1 MISLSVIITFLLSIV
16 VSASSS
22 VSANPIPMNS
32 DSETAIDPAFEQIQ
46 AVVSEPNVR
55 LVEDFNGGNLSANF
69 IKASGKL
76 EFASRPEPV
85 IYGSQSAKLSYNLIS
100 QETGT
105 AAAYVNFLDPGTS
118 NFRTLEGKPT
128 KLGLWVY
135 GDGNNKHWLRAEFN
149 TTADVSDFTSTA
161 GFDWKGWKYVTI
173 NIPARLTNSNF
184 TDPIKLRRIY
194 FVQTNELNKTAG
206 TAYFDR
212 VSVFYGDTGGL
223 YGVDL
228 LGLTPMKTGDVQ
240 TAQVFETREGYT
252 APKKVDGGV
261 SFTSSNESVASVDEQ
276 GNVTALSGGAT
287 TITASYG
294 ALNAT
299 YELVVS
305 DEGPVMEQLYFTGDS
320 ELRAGEKAQ
329 TDLFASFKD
338 VSESI
343 RILSG
348 ATYISENEQIATI
361 DANGLIEAMGI
372 GRTVVS
378 ATYGNLSSSIEL
390 GVEMPI
396 PILQSI
402 ELSGL
407 APIEIGGSKQ
417 AKVLATYNTGT
428 EKVEL
433 QEGVTFTSSTPNVA
447 SVDGN
452 GFIQGLS
459 LGVSLITAKYEGK
472 SAFYTIVVNKPGLQP
487 PKRELRAAWIST
499 VENIDWPKTKD
510 PEQQK
515 QDYIDLL
522 DFHQSIGMNALV
534 MQVKPTADAFYKSEL
549 APWSHWITGVQGQD
563 PGYDPLAFMVEE
575 AHKRNLEF
583 HAWFNPYRISMN
595 TDLSKLVEDHPARLH
610 PEWVMEYGG
619 KLYYNPGIP
628 EVIQYITDSVMEVVK
643 NYDIDGV
650 HFDDYFYPNR
660 FDGEGFPDQQAYELY
675 GADYPGDINAWRRN
689 NVDTLIKKLNEAIKA
704 EKSYVKFGI
713 SPFGVWRNKSVDPA
727 GSDTNAGQ
735 PSYDNLHA
743 DVRKWVLEGWIDYV
757 TPQIYWNF
765 GFAPAAYEKLVEWWS
780 DLIEENDANAHLYI
794 GHADYKVDD
803 NPNFVD
809 PYEIPNQMKFNLNY
823 EQVKGSIHFT
833 TRDLIAKTELR
844 QKIMDVY
851 QHQSL
856 VPAMPWLDAEAP
868 EKPSMTKATPQASRI
883 ELNWKDDDNS
893 TAYYVIYRSVGDQ
906 AIDTGNPAHIAATV
920 RKSNGQLSYI
930 DQQVTQGETYTYIVT
945 AVDRL
950 HNESEASNAMTIK
963 AEEGVEEPLLVE
975 ATEEWSDLSVVYGTK
990 LEDLKLPQ
998 EVQITLSDSST
1009 WEVKVTWN
1017 NGSPAYN
1024 GTIAGKYS
1032 FIGELE
1038 LPEGVL
1044 NPDGIQ
1050 STINVTVQASGNGGG
1065 NGGGGGTSVEPPT
1078 SITSSL
1084 KAGGSGTVK
1093 LGEEISVYI
1102 PEGATDQEL
1111 RLTIEKMKNNSGL
1124 QLSSG
1129 HKLISSVFE
1138 ILKNFKANFK
1148 KSVTITITFDS
1159 SKVGNNQ
1166 KPSLFYFDEN
1176 QKKWIEI
1183 GGTVKDGKLV
1193 AQVDHF
1199 TKFAVFAVDNKA
1211 PSSCADVQVTDI
1223 TGHWAEKQVTEA
1235 IQQCIVNGYPDHTF
1249 LPDQTISREEFAVML
1264 VHALQ
1269 LEGEAAA
1276 TTFSDQD
1283 QISMWAQSSVAL
1295 AVKAGIITGYE
1306 DDSFRPQAK
1315 ISRAEITAMFVR
1327 ALQLKEQANAQNSFV
1342 DDADIPA
1349 WAKGYVSI
1357 AVEKGIILGREG
1369 NRFAPNAPATRAE
1382 SVVMLLRML
1391 DTLN

>member
-1 MISLSVIITFLLSIV
+1 MIQWFHRRRSTISLSVIITFLFSII

-32 DSETAIDPAFEQIQ
+32 ESATASDPASEQIQ
-46 AVVSEPNVR
+46 ASVSEPIVR
-55 LVEDFNGGNLSANF
+55 VVEDFNGGNLTANF
-69 IKASGKL
+69 IRASGKL

-85 IYGSQSAKLSYNLIS
+85 LYGSQSAKLSYSLIS

-118 NFRTLEGKPT
+118 NFRTLEGKPS

-149 TTADVSDFTSTA
+149 TTTDVSDFTSTS

-252 APKKVDGGV
+252 APKKVAGGV
-261 SFTSSNESVASVDEQ
+261 SFTSSNEAVAIVDEQ
-276 GNVTALSGGAT
+276 GNVSALSGGTT

-294 ALNAT
+294 AFNAT

-305 DEGPVMEQLYFTGDS
+305 DEGPVMEQLYFTSDS
-320 ELRAGEKAQ
+320 ELRVGEKAQ

-338 VSESI
+338 APEPI

-348 ATYISENEQIATI
+348 ASYTSENEQIATI
-361 DANGLIEAMGI
+361 DANGLIEAIGI

-378 ATYGNLSSSIEL
+378 ATYGNHSAAIEL
-390 GVEMPI
+390 GVELPI

-407 APIEIGGSKQ
+407 TAIEIGGSKQ
-417 AKVLATYNTGT
+417 AKVLATYNTDP

-433 QEGVTFTSSTPNVA
+433 QEGVTFTSSAPSVA
-447 SVDGN
+447 TVDGN

-515 QDYIDLL
+515 KDYIDLL

-575 AHKRNLEF
+575 SHKRNLEF

-643 NYDIDGV
+643 NYDVDGV

-713 SPFGVWRNKSVDPA
+713 SPFGVWRNKSVDPL

-757 TPQIYWNF
+757 TPQVYWNF
-765 GFAPAAYEKLVEWWS
+765 GFAPAAYEKLVDWWS

-851 QHQSL
+851 QHPSL
-856 VPAMPWLDAEAP
+856 VPTMPWLDAEAP
-868 EKPSMTKATPQASRI
+868 EKPSIKKATSHASRI
-883 ELNWKDDDNS
+883 ELNWKDHDSS

-906 AIDTGNPAHIAATV
+906 VIDTGNPAHITATV

-930 DQQVTQGETYTYIVT
+930 DQQVTQGETYTYIIT

-950 HNESEASNAMTIK
+950 HNESELSNSIRVK
-963 AEEGVEEPLLVE
+963 AEE
-975 ATEEWSDLSVVYGTK
+975 A
-990 LEDLKLPQ
+990 
-998 EVQITLSDSST
+998 
-1009 WEVKVTWN
+1009 N
-1017 NGSPAYN
+1017 
-1024 GTIAGKYS
+1024 
-1032 FIGELE
+1032 
-1038 LPEGVL
+1038 
-1044 NPDGIQ
+1044 
-1050 STINVTVQASGNGGG
+1050 SGGGGGNG
-1065 NGGGGGTSVEPPT
+1065 NGGGGSVEPPT
-1078 SITSSL
+1078 STTLSL
-1084 KAGGSGTVK
+1084 KAGVSGTAK

-1111 RLTIEKMKNNSGL
+1111 QLTINKLKNISGL

-1129 HKLISSVFE
+1129 NKLTSAVFE
-1138 ILKNFKANFK
+1138 ILKNFKANFI
-1148 KSVTITITFDS
+1148 KSVTITLTFDS

-1166 KPSLFYFDEN
+1166 KPSLFYFDEE
-1176 QKKWIEI
+1176 QQKWIEI

-1211 PSSCADVQVTDI
+1211 PSSCVNVQVTDI
-1223 TGHWAEKQVTEA
+1223 TGHWAEKQMREA
-1235 IQQCIVNGYPDHTF
+1235 IQQCLVNGYPDHTF
-1249 LPDQTISREEFAVML
+1249 LPDRMINREEFAMML
-1264 VHALQ
+1264 VQALQ
-1269 LEGEAAA
+1269 LEGEAA
-1276 TTFSDQD
+1276 TTSFSDQD
-1283 QISMWAQSSVAL
+1283 QISEWAQSSVAL
-1295 AVKAGIITGYE
+1295 AVKAGIITGYA

-1327 ALQLKEQANAQNSFV
+1327 ALQLKEQANVQTSFV
-1342 DDADIPA
+1342 DDAAIPA
-1349 WAKGYVSI
+1349 WAKGYVAI
-1357 AVEKGIILGREG
+1357 AVQKGIILGREG
-1369 NRFAPNAPATRAE
+1369 NQFAPNAPATRAE
-1382 SVVMLLRML
+1382 SVVMLLRMKGI
-1391 DTLN
+1391 LN